1 MKNIKIRKLS
11 FVLLFSTSLLSGCD
25 SFLNQEPQDKVS
37 ETVFYKTPEHF
48 EQAANYL
55 YTRLGFDFR
64 TVQEEDASSDLSNN
78 ISADYPYGRGLTQIP
93 TTHDIWKKNY
103 INLRAVNQL
112 LEKAVEYTG
121 NPSEIAASV
130 STAHFFRAW
139 HHFLLL
145 KRYGGVPIV
154 TKSLDVNSG
163 MLYAKR
169 NSRYE
174 VVYQILSDLDKA
186 IVGLPTANDL
196 GLADQGKLSLEAAK
210 SFKARV
216 LLYEATWEKYVGTTT
231 DGDGESEGAG
241 TAKPEGYPSVTD
253 MFTEAKQK
261 ALEVMNCPAFE
272 LWDHRDKLG
281 ERNYFYL
288 FVLEDAASNPAGLT
302 KADNKEF
309 IFQTVYDYTLR
320 KINQNISHARP
331 VCPSRKM
338 MDMYLC
344 TDGLPVQ
351 YSTVFKGYEKMTS
364 EFENRDNRLLSFV
377 QIPLEKYWGYGSAKD
392 GGGARYNIGFEGA
405 EAITNY
411 DYRYIP
417 ILATTAGGRNAGYR
431 GCKFVT
437 EHIGRE
443 TKMESMN
450 YPQIRLAEV
459 MLIYAEAV
467 CELGNGEIS
476 DDDLNISINKIRER
490 ANVAPLTNELIAPFS
505 ELNMLG
511 EIRRERAI
519 ELEGEGF
526 RFDDIKRWGIAE
538 EELNHNICLNYI
550 TGTEYE
556 TAINPKDEK
565 PIYVASAWATNGLT
579 KMEESVSSYAGIAK
593 TKAGA
598 LILDPVGL
606 RQFTRKNYVDA
617 IPSDEIKL
625 NSNLLQNPEW

>member
-210 SFKARV
+210 SFKALLGFYPRNIQ
-216 LLYEATWEKYVGTTT
+216 LYEQALLHKSTSVRSDKGRPLNNERLEFLGDAILDAIVGDIVYKRFEGKREGFLTNTRSKIVQRETLNKLAVEIGLDKLIKYSTRSSSHNSYMYGNAFEAFIGAIYLDQGYERCKQFMEQRIINRYIDLDKISRKEVNFKSKLIEWSQKNKMEVSFELIEQFLDHDSNPVFQTEVRIEGLPAGTGTGYSKKESQQNAAQMAIKKVKEPVFMSTVEEFKAQHSTTT
-231 DGDGESEGAG
+231 TEPEVELATNSE
-241 TAKPEGYPSVTD
+241 
-253 MFTEAKQK
+253 TELATE
-261 ALEVMNCPAFE
+261 LEN
-272 LWDHRDKLG
+272 
-281 ERNYFYL
+281 
-288 FVLEDAASNPAGLT
+288 
-302 KADNKEF
+302 
-309 IFQTVYDYTLR
+309 
-320 KINQNISHARP
+320 
-331 VCPSRKM
+331 
-338 MDMYLC
+338 
-344 TDGLPVQ
+344 
-351 YSTVFKGYEKMTS
+351 
-364 EFENRDNRLLSFV
+364 EFENELEAELNV
-377 QIPLEKYWGYGSAKD
+377 IP
-392 GGGARYNIGFEGA
+392 
-405 EAITNY
+405 
-411 DYRYIP
+411 
-417 ILATTAGGRNAGYR
+417 
-431 GCKFVT
+431 
-437 EHIGRE
+437 E
-443 TKMESMN
+443 TKPENVLEENTSDN
-450 YPQIRLAEV
+450 
-459 MLIYAEAV
+459 
-467 CELGNGEIS
+467 EIS
-476 DDDLNISINKIRER
+476 TAQPTMEAEKTSQSKSPCDAPESPNRDL
-490 ANVAPLTNELIAPFS
+490 
-505 ELNMLG
+505 
-511 EIRRERAI
+511 
-519 ELEGEGF
+519 
-526 RFDDIKRWGIAE
+526 
-538 EELNHNICLNYI
+538 
-550 TGTEYE
+550 
-556 TAINPKDEK
+556 
-565 PIYVASAWATNGLT
+565 
-579 KMEESVSSYAGIAK
+579 
-593 TKAGA
+593 
-598 LILDPVGL
+598 
-606 RQFTRKNYVDA
+606 Q
-617 IPSDEIKL
+617 
-625 NSNLLQNPEW
+625 